1 MCEGR
6 GVNVNRRRP
15 SMEGMEVVKAVLG
28 AILRAVIA
36 VAVVAVIYKGAMRGY
51 EFGYKVF
58 ADEPMTTGEG
68 RSVTVTVTEGMSAKE
83 MGELLYDRGLIDDKQ
98 LFNVQYM
105 LSEYRKDLKAGTYE
119 LSTSMTV
126 DEMLKTMAQKEDIA

>member
-1 MCEGR
+1 
-6 GVNVNRRRP
+6 
-15 SMEGMEVVKAVLG
+15 MEGMEVVKAVLG

-36 VAVVAVIYKGAMRGY
+36 VAVIYKGAMRGY

>member
-1 MCEGR
+1 
-6 GVNVNRRRP
+6 
-15 SMEGMEVVKAVLG
+15 MEGMEVVKAVLG

-98 LFNVQYM
+98 LFSVQYM

>member
-1 MCEGR
+1 
-6 GVNVNRRRP
+6 
-15 SMEGMEVVKAVLG
+15 MEGMEVVKAVLG

-51 EFGYKVF
+51 EFGYKGF

>member
-1 MCEGR
+1 
-6 GVNVNRRRP
+6 
-15 SMEGMEVVKAVLG
+15 
-28 AILRAVIA
+28 
-36 VAVVAVIYKGAMRGY
+36 
-51 EFGYKVF
+51 
-58 ADEPMTTGEG
+58 MTTGEG